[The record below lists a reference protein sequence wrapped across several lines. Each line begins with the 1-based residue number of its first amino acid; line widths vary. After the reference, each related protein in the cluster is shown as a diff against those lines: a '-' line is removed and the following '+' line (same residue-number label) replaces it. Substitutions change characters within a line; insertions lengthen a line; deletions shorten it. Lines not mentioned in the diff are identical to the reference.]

1 LIAAPVAGV
10 PLVVE
15 PVPVLAGVLVAA
27 VVVAGVL
34 AAGVLVV
41 DFDFELLDPHA
52 ASSSAV
58 AAMGTIALSRGRYWF
73 NVASP
78 LWLCAASGVSAAL
91 HQPPPAD
98 GHRSLE
104 QTPPTRT
111 VASVEQRRS
120 GANER

>member
-1 LIAAPVAGV
+1 VAGV
-10 PLVVE
+10 ALVVE

-34 AAGVLVV
+34 AAGVLAV

-58 AAMGTIALSRGRYWF
+58 AATGTIALSRGRYWF

-78 LWLCAASGVSAAL
+78 CGCA
-91 HQPPPAD
+91 
-98 GHRSLE
+98 
-104 QTPPTRT
+104 
-111 VASVEQRRS
+111 RRHGWAPQCIS
-120 GANER
+120 RLPLMVIAPSSRPRHCGL